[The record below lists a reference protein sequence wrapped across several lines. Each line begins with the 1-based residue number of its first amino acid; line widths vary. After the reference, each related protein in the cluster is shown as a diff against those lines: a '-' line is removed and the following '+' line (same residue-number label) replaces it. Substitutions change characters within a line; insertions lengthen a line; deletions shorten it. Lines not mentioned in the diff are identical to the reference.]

1 MTTPNPDLR
10 RVQLHDMAKPGARGA
25 WMVLAKALLKGLLIG
40 AVLAALVAA
49 LVAAVAAAVAVAT
62 TAPAHLPTKTAKVVV

>member
-1 MTTPNPDLR
+1 MTAPNPDLR

-40 AVLAALVAA
+40 AVLAA
-49 LVAAVAAAVAVAT
+49 VAAAVAVAI

>member
-1 MTTPNPDLR
+1 MSAPKVDLS

-49 LVAAVAAAVAVAT
+49 VAAAVAVAT

>member
-1 MTTPNPDLR
+1 MTAPNPDLR
-10 RVQLHDMAKPGARGA
+10 RVQLHGMAKPSARGA

-49 LVAAVAAAVAVAT
+49 VAAAVAVAT
-62 TAPAHLPTKTAKVVV
+62 TAPTHLPTKTAKVVV